1 MFTNIGLLE
10 KLGSFECAV
19 LLVVWFGL
27 ALAYLAVFAR
37 RKRVERRM
45 RAEITNLG
53 NVSTRFRLRVEDPGG
68 SVQVGFFHN
77 RRRLIGIALEGSAPA
92 SPALAYA
99 AAGEAAQ
106 YPAETAAKKAVQG
119 AGVLS
124 AASSL
129 LTGLGSI
136 LPRQLA
142 RPFQQVGSRLYRG
155 QMKAGVAKSKLNRTA
170 AYASR
175 LSSGGPAAPAP
186 EVHETSLVWAETPAV
201 APGETLTLSVLL
213 RPEWSGQD
221 QVCAFRLLSF
231 SPDAAAPQVV
241 VQESQIK
248 VKGGFLSHALYPQ
261 LVVLAVTAALLVGL
275 FWMRSRGLFV

>member
-1 MFTNIGLLE
+1 MLTNVGLLE
-10 KLGSFECAV
+10 KLGTFECAV

-27 ALAYLAVFAR
+27 ALAYLAVYVR
-37 RKRVERRM
+37 RKRIERRM

-53 NVSTRFRLRVEDPGG
+53 NVSTRFHLRVEDPGG
-68 SVQVGFFHN
+68 SMQVVFFHN
-77 RRRLIGIALEGSAPA
+77 RKRLPWIELEGAAPA
-92 SPALAYA
+92 SPALAFA
-99 AAGEAAQ
+99 AAGEASQ
-106 YPAETAAKKAVQG
+106 YPAETAAQKAAQG
-119 AGVLS
+119 AWMLS
-124 AASSL
+124 SASSL

-136 LPRQLA
+136 LPPQLA
-142 RPFQQVGSRLYRG
+142 RPFQQVGSRINRG
-155 QMKAGVAKSKLNRTA
+155 QMKAGVAKSKLSRTKS
-170 AYASR
+170 YASR
-175 LSSGGPAAPAP
+175 ISSGRQSAPAAG
-186 EVHETSLVWAETPAV
+186 VHEPSPVWAETPPL

-241 VQESQIK
+241 VQESQVK

-261 LVVLAVTAALLVGL
+261 LVALAVTAALLVVL